1 MGAADSPRGIS
12 AGGGIMSGPDISS
25 IDNTLKAKARM
36 VLADER
42 VIDRLSAGERVIV
55 ALILDRADLLP
66 RDYTMLD
73 AFDRLG
79 PELAEAAVRVQR
91 AGLQCE
97 ELAHG

>member
-1 MGAADSPRGIS
+1 MADQTVSAAHGQTIRN
-12 AGGGIMSGPDISS
+12 S
-25 IDNTLKAKARM
+25 IDNALRGKARI
-36 VLADER
+36 VLSDER
-42 VIDRLSAGERVIV
+42 AFGMLPPGEQVLV

-97 ELAHG
+97 EAAHG

>member
-1 MGAADSPRGIS
+1 
-12 AGGGIMSGPDISS
+12 
-25 IDNTLKAKARM
+25 M
-36 VLADER
+36 VLADESS
-42 VIDRLSAGERVIV
+42 IGMLSAGERVIV

-97 ELAHG
+97 ETAHG

>member
-1 MGAADSPRGIS
+1 MADQTVCAAHGQTIRN
-12 AGGGIMSGPDISS
+12 S
-25 IDNTLKAKARM
+25 IDNALKGKARM

-42 VIDRLSAGERVIV
+42 AIDALPPGERVIV

-97 ELAHG
+97 ETAHG

>member
-1 MGAADSPRGIS
+1 MSAADIRPAR
-12 AGGGIMSGPDISS
+12 DN
-25 IDNTLKAKARM
+25 IDHALRSKARM

-42 VIDRLSAGERVIV
+42 SIGALSAGEQVVV

-73 AFDRLG
+73 AFDRVG
-79 PELAEAAVRVQR
+79 PELAEAAARVQR

-97 ELAHG
+97 EVAHG

>member
-1 MGAADSPRGIS
+1 MAN
-12 AGGGIMSGPDISS
+12 S
-25 IDNTLKAKARM
+25 IDHSLRGKARV

-42 VIDRLSAGERVIV
+42 SIDALPAGERVIV

-97 ELAHG
+97 ETAHG

>member
-1 MGAADSPRGIS
+1 MADQTIGAAHGQTIRN
-12 AGGGIMSGPDISS
+12 S
-25 IDNTLKAKARM
+25 IDNALKGKARM

-42 VIDRLSAGERVIV
+42 AIGVLSAGEQVAV

-79 PELAEAAVRVQR
+79 PGLAEAAVRVQR

-97 ELAHG
+97 EVAHG